1 LTAFVSPANLWA
13 EWPGGDGVKGPALL
27 LAGVA
32 LFSMLDAN
40 NKLLSGQYG
49 LGQAV
54 AIRYAV
60 LLALLL
66 LVRAARRGAGGPLGT
81 RRPALHLLRA
91 GSMMV
96 SAAGFFLA
104 FRQLPLAEGYLVFFT
119 SPFMT
124 LALSATL
131 LREKVAPAAWL
142 WCAIGFGGVLMAV
155 LPRLGGGGGPLFGY
169 FAIFMGTLGFA
180 VTQTLNRRLR
190 DEPGVARVLLWPSIM
205 GLLVYGPPAILY
217 WVPPSGPDLV
227 MLMGNGLLAGAA
239 VACTAAAFR
248 HADAARL
255 GPYGYVALPMSVLLD
270 LAIWGHPP
278 DPAMLAGGAV
288 VVLACLM
295 SERAARR
302 PPRRQWRDS
311 LAGQGIPGGKTWAPS
326 LPRGRGATER
336 TAESGSGP

>member
-1 LTAFVSPANLWA
+1 
-13 EWPGGDGVKGPALL
+13 VKGPALL

-49 LGQAV
+49 LGQVV

-66 LVRAARRGAGGPLGT
+66 LARAALRGAGGPLGT
-81 RRPALHLLRA
+81 RRPLLHLLRA

-119 SPFMT
+119 APFMT
-124 LALSATL
+124 LALSAIL
-131 LREKVAPAAWL
+131 LREKVARAAWF
-142 WCAIGFGGVLMAV
+142 WCVLGFGGVLLGMA
-155 LPRLGGGGGPLFGY
+155 PKLGGGGGPLLGY
-169 FAIFMGTLGFA
+169 LSILMGTLGFA

-190 DEPGVARVLLWPSIM
+190 DEPGVARVLLWPS
-205 GLLVYGPPAILY
+205 LLALLIYGPLAIRD
-217 WVPPSGPDLV
+217 WVPPPGLDLA
-227 MLMGNGLLAGAA
+227 MLMGNGLVSGTA
-239 VACTAAAFR
+239 VACTAVAFR

-278 DPAMLAGGAV
+278 DPAMLAGGVV

-302 PPRRQWRDS
+302 PPKRQWRDS
-311 LAGQGIPGGKTWAPS
+311 LAGQGIPGGKTWTPS
-326 LPRGRGATER
+326 LPSGRGRTER